1 MRPDEPSA
9 DDQSFGETGR
19 PALTI
24 SDLTYS
30 PADSSRL
37 ARVSLELTVNRDI
50 SRASGDCIAAAHE
63 ALDGG
68 ARHIDNSI
76 QVVAGDHL
84 TRLSGTRAYV
94 TDNGYAVG
102 VTAAIDDSGHGRT
115 APAAT
120 SEAKRQLTGWQQA
133 LLPEL
138 VHAVRQCLP
147 DHEKDR
153 ANALARNLAEDIP
166 SASHV
171 IAAWDRVT
179 LTEVIDRHEERM
191 EAFARDLLPNDP
203 DVRRDTADLQP
214 ALQAFSA
221 VRLAQLSFPH
231 HPAAALEQPHSI
243 PPASAPPTL
252 SAHRPGPSIDR

>member
-9 DDQSFGETGR
+9 EDRAIGETGT
-19 PALTI
+19 PALSI

-30 PADSSRL
+30 PADSSRP

-50 SRASGDCIAAAHE
+50 SRASGDCIAAAHD

-76 QVVAGDHL
+76 QAVAGDHL
-84 TRLSGTRAYV
+84 AQLSGTPAYV

-102 VTAAIDDSGHGRT
+102 VTAAIDDSGHGQT

-120 SEAKRQLTGWQQA
+120 SDDKRQLTDWQQA

-138 VHAVRQCLP
+138 VNAVRQCLP
-147 DHEKDR
+147 EHEKDR
-153 ANALARNLAEDIP
+153 AHTLAADLAEDIP

-171 IAAWDRVT
+171 IAAWERVT
-179 LTEVIDRHEERM
+179 LKEVIDRHEERM
-191 EAFARDLLPNDP
+191 EAFARDLLPNDAE
-203 DVRRDTADLQP
+203 VRREAADLQP

-231 HPAAALEQPHSI
+231 HPTAALEQPHLAR
-243 PPASAPPTL
+243 PASVSPAL